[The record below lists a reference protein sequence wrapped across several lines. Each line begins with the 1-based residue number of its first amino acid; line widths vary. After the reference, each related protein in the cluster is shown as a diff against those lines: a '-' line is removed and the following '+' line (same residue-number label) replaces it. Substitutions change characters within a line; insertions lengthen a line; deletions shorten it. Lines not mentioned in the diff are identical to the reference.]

1 MWCSGDCLRG
11 DDDDDDDDDTDDD
24 DDSDDDS
31 GDDDDYRCDSVILGD
46 IDDDAMVIVFI
57 DCVSEMM

>member
-11 DDDDDDDDDTDDD
+11 DDDNDSDDDDC
-24 DDSDDDS
+24 DSDDDS
-31 GDDDDYRCDSVILGD
+31 GNDDDDRCDSVILVD

-57 DCVSEMM
+57 GCVSVMM